1 MANFNEVWSKTKSF
15 EGGYQAM
22 PGDSGNYCPSKNS
35 AGSKLIGTNY
45 GISAI
50 GYAQYKGSCP
60 TVAEMK
66 NLNETTARDVAKK
79 NYWDKIQGDKIHS
92 QAIAHL
98 IFDFTYGGSDGPKQ
112 VREAINQIK
121 GANTVKEYR
130 SFDLSNKEIDLINS
144 INEKQLFDKLTAIRA
159 KWYTG
164 STYEEGLT
172 NRLNQLKAMYN
183 NALGKVSRHQTL
195 AAAATLLIIGSVIF
209 FVIKN

>member
-1 MANFNEVWSKTKSF
+1 M
-15 EGGYQAM
+15 
-22 PGDSGNYCPSKNS
+22 
-35 AGSKLIGTNY
+35 
-45 GISAI
+45 
-50 GYAQYKGSCP
+50 
-60 TVAEMK
+60 
-66 NLNETTARDVAKK
+66 
-79 NYWDKIQGDKIHS
+79 
-92 QAIAHL
+92 
-98 IFDFTYGGSDGPKQ
+98 
-112 VREAINQIK
+112 REAINQIK